1 MSDTLAEGS
10 VEWSNKLL
18 NITIKELSPHHLS
31 FQNEVKDPSIMLT
44 LVLSKK
50 YTTYLKYLS
59 KNETN
64 EEYI

>member
-50 YTTYLKYLS
+50 
-59 KNETN
+59 N
-64 EEYI
+64 IQRI